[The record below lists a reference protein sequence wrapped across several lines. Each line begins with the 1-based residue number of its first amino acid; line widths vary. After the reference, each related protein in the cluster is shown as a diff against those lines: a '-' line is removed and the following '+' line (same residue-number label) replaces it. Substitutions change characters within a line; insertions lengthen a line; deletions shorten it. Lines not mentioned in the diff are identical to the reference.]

1 MGKSV
6 GGSCWVLSLVSSAIM
21 ANVSSSLAVADVAEQ
36 YGMLFYII
44 SPTKT
49 SFPTMED
56 CPDYLQKAMPYMV
69 TLIVLEA
76 VINWWLGKKHN
87 VADSVTS
94 ISSGLIMTMV
104 GMLTHGFI
112 LSIYSYVHEHYR
124 ILELPWDSPVP
135 WVTTAVLVDLGYY
148 WFHRASHE
156 VALLWSVHQVHHSS
170 EEFNLTTAFRQPVF
184 QGLFL
189 LPHCFYLPAALV
201 VPPSQFLVHSQFVFL
216 FQFWIHSELIGDIGP
231 LGWIFNASTFHQV
244 HHGSNRYC
252 LDKNYGGFLSI
263 WDRIFGTFQDLRSDQ
278 ETVYGLIDQP
288 QFFNVM
294 KHQFFYFKCI
304 QDKVAES
311 TNWMDQITVWFKGPG
326 RFPGLPRLG
335 NNDLCPEIPERKI
348 HYSTIT
354 ISNHLYL
361 LLQLVGVFIIHDDLS
376 RLYGS
381 MTQGVTLAVMP
392 FILWTLTSI
401 SLHYDKHPLTIPME
415 VSRCAVSLAVYQTM
429 GGWKEGTFTSSAF
442 TVWLTSSLVI
452 TLVTSLA
459 TGKKKDA

>member
-1 MGKSV
+1 MGVPCYPCKRV
-6 GGSCWVLSLVSSAIM
+6 VVKTTM
-21 ANVSSSLAVADVAEQ
+21 ANVSLSVANVAEQ

-44 SPTKT
+44 SPAKT
-49 SFPTMED
+49 SFPTMDD
-56 CPDYLQKAMPYMV
+56 CPDYLQQAMPYMV

-104 GMLTHGFI
+104 GMLTHGVI

-124 ILELPWDSPVP
+124 ILELPWDSPIT

-184 QGLFL
+184 QGLFQL
-189 LPHCFYLPAALV
+189 THWFYLPAALV

-231 LGWIFNASTFHQV
+231 LGWIFNTSTFHQV

-326 RFPGLPRLG
+326 WFPGLPRLG

-354 ISNHLYL
+354 ISSHLYL
-361 LLQLVGVFIIHDDLS
+361 LLQLVGIFIIHDDLS

-381 MTQGVTLAVMP
+381 MTQGVTLAVMT

-415 VSRCAVSLAVYQTM
+415 VSRCAVSLAVYQMM

-459 TGKKKDA
+459 TGKKKAA

>member
-1 MGKSV
+1 MDNTP
-6 GGSCWVLSLVSSAIM
+6 LS
-21 ANVSSSLAVADVAEQ
+21 VADVAEH
-36 YGMLFYII
+36 YGMLFYVI
-44 SPTKT
+44 SPSKT

-94 ISSGLIMTMV
+94 ISSGLVMTMV
-104 GMLTHGFI
+104 GMLTKGMM
-112 LSIYSYVHEHYR
+112 LSTYTYVHEHYR
-124 ILELPWDSPVP
+124 ILDLPWESPAT
-135 WVTTAVLVDLGYY
+135 WILAAVLVDLGYY

-184 QGLFL
+184 QGLFHL
-189 LPHCFYLPAALV
+189 THWFYLPAALV
-201 VPPSQFLVHSQFVFL
+201 IPPSQFLVHSQFVFL

-231 LGWIFNASTFHQV
+231 LGWIFNTSTYHQV

-278 ETVYGLIDQP
+278 QIVYGLIDQP
-288 QFFNVM
+288 QFFNLI
-294 KHQFFYFKCI
+294 KHQLFYFKCI
-304 QDKVAES
+304 QDKVATS
-311 TNWMDQITVWFKGPG
+311 TNWLDQITVWLKGPG
-326 RFPGLPRLG
+326 WFPGLPRLG

-348 HYSTIT
+348 HYSS
-354 ISNHLYL
+354 ISLLSHLYL
-361 LLQLVGVFIIHDDLS
+361 VIQLIGVFIIHDDLS

-381 MTQGVTLAVMP
+381 MTQGLTIAVMT

-401 SLHYDKHPLTIPME
+401 SLHYDQHSLTFPLE
-415 VSRCAVSLAVYQTM
+415 LSRCAVSLAVFRAL
-429 GGWKEGTFTSSAF
+429 GGWSEGTFTTSAF
-442 TVWLTSSLVI
+442 TVWMASSLLI
-452 TLVTSLA
+452 TLVSSFSSN
-459 TGKKKDA
+459 KKKIA